1 MLDVRTEIAIAA
13 VLSAVTGASLLYVL
27 RDYPAQFAPSIR
39 RWTAGV
45 LLQAVAWSLYCLQN
59 TAPLW
64 LTTVG
69 AGTVL
74 VWAMANHCQGVRL
87 FVGRPLG
94 PWRFWGPVA
103 AAALIETVFCLLV
116 PDGRANVVLFS
127 SIFVVQ
133 AIWACAALFRP
144 GPLRD
149 RSHVLT
155 GAMFATLA
163 VVMGAR
169 VVYEGLRHG
178 SLPSLIANSPMQILV
193 FALSAAAS
201 SVASLGFMLMCNDRL
216 NRELEWYATIDTL
229 TGINNRRTLGERAAF
244 AIAAAHRLR
253 RPLSLML
260 VDADHFKRVNDVYGH
275 AAGDEALQMIAAA
288 LQSTLRGG
296 DLLGRLGGEEFVVV
310 LPDTDETAAR
320 GTAERLRAAVEDIE
334 FALQHRRIELRVSV
348 GLAVIDD
355 HDDFSELLRRADQA
369 MYAAKRAGRNCV
381 CGPSDLTQGPVV
393 VAANFGESADA
404 GRRPL

>member
-1 MLDVRTEIAIAA
+1 MFDVRTEIAIAA

-27 RDYPAQFAPSIR
+27 RDYPVQLAPSIR

-45 LLQAVAWSLYCLQN
+45 LLQAPAWSLYSLQN
-59 TAPLW
+59 IAPLW

-69 AGTVL
+69 AGTL
-74 VWAMANHCQGVRL
+74 LAWAMANHCQGVRL

-94 PWRFWGPVA
+94 PLRFWGPVA
-103 AAALIETVFCLLV
+103 VAALVELVFGFLA
-116 PDGRANVVLFS
+116 PDGRLNVVLFS
-127 SIFVVQ
+127 SVFLVQ
-133 AIWACAALFRP
+133 AIWASAALFRP
-144 GPLRD
+144 SPLRD
-149 RSHVLT
+149 RSHLLT
-155 GAMFATLA
+155 GAMFTTLA
-163 VVMGAR
+163 VVMTMR
-169 VVYEGLRHG
+169 IVYEALRHG
-178 SLPSLIANSPMQILV
+178 SLPSLVADSPMQVLV

-201 SVASLGFMLMCNDRL
+201 SAASLGFVLMCNDRL
-216 NRELEWYATIDTL
+216 NRELEWYATIDAL
-229 TGINNRRTLGERAAF
+229 TGINNRRTLGEQAAF

-253 RPLSLML
+253 RPLCLLL

-310 LPDTDETAAR
+310 LPDAEETAGRA
-320 GTAERLRAAVEDIE
+320 TAERLRLAVENIE
-334 FALQHRRIELRVSV
+334 FALQHRRIELRVSI

-355 HDDFSELLRRADQA
+355 NDDFNELLRRADQA
-369 MYAAKRAGRNCV
+369 MYAAKRAGRNRV

-393 VAANFGESADA
+393 VTANFGEPADRE
-404 GRRPL
+404 RRPL